1 MRSLLPS
8 SCYRRRSVIAAF
20 LPGAGGRIILLGCG
34 LLFFSSMGRAQ
45 TNPKAKL
52 EVTAELSHA
61 PGGMTITPSGNIV
74 LSLHQFQ
81 QANER
86 VVEITPEGEVKS
98 FPTPDISL
106 GTNKP
111 ILSLDA
117 VLGVKTDKK
126 GIVWMLDNGRRS
138 ETLPKLVAWNPK
150 EKELVRVI
158 YIPPPATIPSSFL
171 NDIAVDPEKP
181 FIYITDPADGQDA
194 ALIVVDLDTGLS
206 RRVLQ
211 SHYSVQPQDIPFV
224 IDGQAIEVLR
234 PDGSMVKPFSGGNPI
249 AVDGKGDWLYFGP
262 MIGRSLYRV
271 ATRHLRDLSLKPV
284 ELASRVE
291 GYSEK
296 PICDGIAIDSKGN
309 IFISDIVGKA
319 IGIVD
324 EKSRKYEIY
333 VRHEQFLWPD
343 GLCFGNDGRLYFFA
357 SQLQNT
363 PTFSKG
369 KDGTRPPFLIFKIK
383 IP

>member
-1 MRSLLPS
+1 MRPS
-8 SCYRRRSVIAAF
+8 SPHRPTPLPATPAPPSAGISFLALALAF
-20 LPGAGGRIILLGCG
+20 LAAATPA
-34 LLFFSSMGRAQ
+34 SAQ
-45 TNPKAKL
+45 TNAKAKL
-52 EVTAELSHA
+52 EVAAELSHA
-61 PGGMTITPSGNIV
+61 PGGMAITPNGSIV

-98 FPTPDISL
+98 FPTPEVSL

-126 GIVWMLDNGRRS
+126 GVVWMLDNGRRS
-138 ETLPKLVAWNPK
+138 ETLPKLVAWDAK
-150 EKELVRVI
+150 AKALVRVV
-158 YIPPPATIPSSFL
+158 YLPPPATISSSLL
-171 NDIAVDPEKP
+171 NDFAIDPEEP
-181 FIYITDPADGQDA
+181 YLYITDPADGKDA

-211 SHYSVQPQDIPFV
+211 SHYSVQPQNIPFA
-224 IDGQAIEVLR
+224 IDGQSVEVLR
-234 PDGSMVKPFSGGNPI
+234 PDGSIVKPLSGANPI
-249 AVDGKGDWLYFGP
+249 AIDGKGDWLYFGP

-271 ATRHLRDLSLKPV
+271 ATRHLRDLTLKPV

-296 PICDGIAIDSKGN
+296 PICDGIAIDPKGN
-309 IFISDIVGKA
+309 IFVSDLVAKA
-319 IGIVD
+319 IGMVD
-324 EKSRKYEIY
+324 EKTRKYAVYLRDE
-333 VRHEQFLWPD
+333 RFLWPD

-357 SQLQNT
+357 SQLHNT

-383 IP
+383 TP